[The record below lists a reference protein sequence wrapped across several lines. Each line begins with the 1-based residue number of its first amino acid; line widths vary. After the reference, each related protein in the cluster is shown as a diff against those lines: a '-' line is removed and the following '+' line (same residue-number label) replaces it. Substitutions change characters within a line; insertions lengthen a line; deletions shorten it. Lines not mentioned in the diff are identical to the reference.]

1 MVRVVH
7 NINEANCVT
16 HSGTMHADEV
26 FATAFL
32 ELYLK
37 DVSVYRTKSV
47 DSTNI
52 SDDILV
58 YDIGRG
64 KYDHHQEDALKRDK
78 GITYSSFGLLFKE
91 FGKDFLSKQNN
102 IKYIDEVFNGI
113 DKDLVEG
120 IDADDNGFF
129 PKIEANYKVKTVSNI
144 IKMFN
149 PSYDSFEDESTQFIK
164 AVSLAKEILL
174 EEVIYINGKV
184 LSDKEVSKIL
194 DKMEDN
200 SKYLILEEYL
210 PYEDSVL
217 SSTKTDSLLFVAFP
231 SNRGGF
237 AIKVLPKSSTDRTA
251 RLPFP
256 EEWAGKEGEELERIS
271 GISGLNFCHTG
282 RFIVNC
288 RDMSC
293 VLQVLNLLCK

>member
-1 MVRVVH
+1 MVKVVH
-7 NINEANCVT
+7 NIEEANCIT

-32 ELYLK
+32 DLYLK

-47 DSTNI
+47 DSTKI
-52 SDDILV
+52 SSDVLV

-64 KYDHHQEDALKRDK
+64 RYDHHQEDALKRDN

-91 FGKDFLSKQNN
+91 FGKDFLNKLGY
-102 IKYIDEVFNGI
+102 IKFIDEVFAGI

-129 PKIEANYKVKTVSNI
+129 PKIEANFKVKTISGI

-149 PSYDSFEDESTQFIK
+149 PSYNSFEDESTQFLK
-164 AVSLAKEILL
+164 AVELAKEILL

-184 LSDKEVSKIL
+184 LSDKEVSKLL
-194 DKMEDN
+194 DKIPDD
-200 SKYLILEEYL
+200 SKYLILDEYF
-210 PYEDSVL
+210 PYEDCIL
-217 SSTKTDSLLFVAFP
+217 SSTKKDILFVAYP
-231 SNRGGF
+231 SNRGGY
-237 AIKVLPKSSTDRTA
+237 AIKVMPKSTNDRTA
-251 RLPFP
+251 RVPFP

-293 VLQVLNLLCK
+293 VLQVLNQLCK